1 MSEAEPDNVEASP
14 EQSESEN
21 EENSINEDDLVED
34 NKDYNSES
42 ESDDDEKKIK
52 KEVKPPP
59 IKQVKKND
67 DDDEEDEED
76 AEDDGEDDEYEIDQV
91 VVQNALKITE
101 KYGIVIDPRNLDYV
115 SLPNPK
121 IKKEIIVSPD
131 NRKSSEYIQLYEY
144 CEIIGIR
151 AQHISEGATVY
162 GTIEDE
168 TTARD
173 LAKKELQMGLCP
185 LLIKRYMTP
194 MNYFPVSIEIWN
206 PNEMTINPKFFEN

>member
-1 MSEAEPDNVEASP
+1 MSEAEPDNAEASP

-59 IKQVKKND
+59 IKQVKKN